1 MNLQLIKNYCE
12 SRQGGLKQLAED
24 CNMSEAN
31 LHRCIRLNK
40 IQASDLE
47 KIASLLK
54 VSVSV
59 FFDPPTEGVHVEAHG
74 YAQSAG
80 RDINN
85 GPDYAQTLQLKERV
99 SHLEQRLRDK
109 DATIAEKERLIQ
121 VLMKKI

>member
-47 KIASLLK
+47 KIASL
-54 VSVSV
+54 
-59 FFDPPTEGVHVEAHG
+59 
-74 YAQSAG
+74 
-80 RDINN
+80 I
-85 GPDYAQTLQLKERV
+85 LQLKASMWRHTV
-99 SHLEQRLRDK
+99 TRSRPAVTSTTVR
-109 DATIAEKERLIQ
+109 TTPRRCS
-121 VLMKKI
+121 

>member
-1 MNLQLIKNYCE
+1 
-12 SRQGGLKQLAED
+12 
-24 CNMSEAN
+24 
-31 LHRCIRLNK
+31 LNK

-121 VLMKKI
+121 VLMKKM